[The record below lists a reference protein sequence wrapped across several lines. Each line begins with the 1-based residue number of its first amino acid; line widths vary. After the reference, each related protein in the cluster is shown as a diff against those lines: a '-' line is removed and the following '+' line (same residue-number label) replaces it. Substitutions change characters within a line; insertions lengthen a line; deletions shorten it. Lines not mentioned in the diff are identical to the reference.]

1 MKNNRK
7 YLLEKIEKAFGKNNE
22 KNIFPY
28 HIYYLRFP
36 FFKNYEED
44 FKINFNYPI
53 TFVTGINGIGKS
65 SLLHAL
71 YGSIRGYSPAHF
83 WFETGLDPIKN
94 IGGNRHCIISS
105 FKTLFTKQQV
115 EVLVSRMSRR
125 DNPDYWE
132 PSEPL
137 KKYGMKALEKKIEL
151 TKEEKKE
158 RSKDRWNQQKRKVY
172 YIDFRHMMGA
182 YDKFFYFSSLSNLNS
197 RYDIQKRIRKESKS
211 LSSAFNELKSIE
223 KYRSKKKNAKG
234 RSIKKPI
241 LLSKEITNLI
251 SEILGK
257 KYKSIF
263 YTEHDLYSKE
273 MGMSFVIKYT
283 LEDKEYSEAYAG
295 SGESVV
301 AKMIYDLREIEENS
315 LILIDEPETSL
326 HPQAQKKLINYLLK
340 IVLDKKAQIVISTH
354 SPDIIDKMPSKSI
367 NVLYET
373 NKNKVSVMENI
384 NYENAF
390 FHIGHDF
397 SKKKIFVEDIL
408 AKEIIKRIIKKE
420 NFNNFEVENFNGAN
434 DLFKYAAVFSK
445 TKNKG
450 IFFILDGD
458 QKFNKFNVEEL
469 KDNQKNTQYLDE
481 KIKEMTK
488 MEVKK
493 LPLNALKETEKVKL
507 RIDFLKFLYKYM
519 YFLPKQKPED
529 IIIYSGIEKEFPNYL
544 NIFKEKCDSKE
555 KIANVS
561 NEMYQEKSSDYI
573 FKVQEQFIVQWMKKE
588 NEDYKKIVNILNEI
602 SISSK

>member
-1 MKNNRK
+1 MNDNRE
-7 YLLEKIEKAFGKNNE
+7 YLLEEIDKAFGENNE
-22 KNIFPY
+22 KNKFPY

-36 FFKNYEED
+36 FFKNYEENL
-44 FKINFNYPI
+44 KINFSYPI
-53 TFVTGINGIGKS
+53 TFITGTNGIGKS

-94 IGGNRHCIISS
+94 IGENRHCIISS

-115 EVLVSRMSRR
+115 EILVSRISRT

-137 KKYGMKALEKKIEL
+137 KKYSMKSLEKKLEL
-151 TKEEKKE
+151 SEKEKKE

-223 KYRSKKKNAKG
+223 KYRNKKKNTKG
-234 RSIKKPI
+234 RNIKKPVI
-241 LLSKEITNLI
+241 FDQKITDVI
-251 SEILGK
+251 SGILGK
-257 KYKSIF
+257 KYKNIF

-273 MGMSFVIKYT
+273 MGMGFVIKYT

-326 HPQAQKKLINYLLK
+326 HPQAQKRLVDYLLK
-340 IVLDKKAQIVISTH
+340 IALDKKVQIVISTH

-373 NKNKVSVMENI
+373 NENKVSVMENI

-390 FHIGHDF
+390 FHIGHNF
-397 SKKKIFVEDIL
+397 SKRKIFVEDTL
-408 AKEIIKRIIKKE
+408 AKKIIEKIIKKE
-420 NFNNFEVENFNGAN
+420 KFNNFEVESFNGAN
-434 DLFKYAAVFSK
+434 DLFKYAAMFSK
-445 TKNKG
+445 TKNMDV
-450 IFFILDGD
+450 FFILDGD
-458 QKFNKFNVEEL
+458 QQFDKFDIKEL
-469 KDNQKNTQYLDE
+469 TDNQKNVKDLDN
-481 KIKEMTK
+481 KIKEMIK
-488 MEVKK
+488 IKVKN
-493 LPLNALKETEKVKL
+493 LPLNAQKETEKIEL
-507 RIDFLKFLYKYM
+507 RINFLDFLSKYI
-519 YFLPKQKPED
+519 YFLPKKIPED
-529 IIIYSGIEKEFPNYL
+529 ILIYSGVEKDFPNYL
-544 NIFKEKCDSKE
+544 DIFEKECNSK
-555 KIANVS
+555 KKFADIS

-588 NEDYKKIVNILNEI
+588 NEDYKTIVNVLNKI
-602 SISSK
+602 SII